1 MADPTNHN
9 VTRLRDEGHCAIE
22 AELAK
27 RIKLL
32 LLEYERRISLAQAIG
47 VLEIVK
53 TEMYN
58 GQQ

>member
-1 MADPTNHN
+1 MADSTSN
-9 VTRLRDEGHCAIE
+9 VTRLRDEGHSAIE

-32 LLEYERRISLAQAIG
+32 LLEYEHRISLAQAIG

-53 TEMYN
+53 IETFQ